1 MITSDDLKNS
11 EITFY
16 GISKTI
22 EVLTDILKEINLKE
36 IETYKIKDVVDCI
49 IKLDEQLEKED
60 IKTRCFIKCDKELPK
75 YSMDDQV
82 DY

>member
-49 IKLDEQLEKED
+49 IKLDEQLEKEN
-60 IKTRCFIKCDKELPK
+60 IKARCL
-75 YSMDDQV
+75 
-82 DY
+82 